1 MKKIESFLLQ
11 AVIGMVF
18 LLVNI
23 ISIYL
28 LLRGHNLPGGGF
40 IGGLATG
47 MSFIL
52 LGLVRGWP
60 ELQRE
65 LPVPPLRLAAFGLFL
80 SMCSGAAPMAFG
92 QPFLTQ
98 YNFHLPWLPLV
109 GELHVGTPLIFD
121 IGVFLL
127 VSCVTVKLVIVLARS
142 IAGMN
147 AFTPGEALYY
157 ASTLEVPIEEDSGEE
172 PEKERS
178 KGDAD

>member
-1 MKKIESFLLQ
+1 MKKVDSFVLR
-11 AVIGMVF
+11 AVIGLVF

-52 LGLVRGWP
+52 LGLVRGWT

-65 LPVPPLRLAAFGLFL
+65 LPVPPLRLAAFGLL
-80 SMCSGAAPMAFG
+80 LAICSGTAPLLNG
-92 QPFLTQ
+92 QPFMTQ
-98 YNFHLPWLPLV
+98 YNFHLPRIPLV
-109 GELHVGTPLIFD
+109 GELHIGTPLVFD

-127 VSCVTVKLVIVLARS
+127 VSCITVKLIIVLARS
-142 IAGMN
+142 VAGRS
-147 AFTPGEALYY
+147 AFTPGEAAYY
-157 ASTLEVPIEEDSGEE
+157 ASALEEPIEDLAAESAREE
-172 PEKERS
+172 VNR
-178 KGDAD
+178 AD

>member
-1 MKKIESFLLQ
+1 MKKSESFLLK
-11 AVIGMVF
+11 AVAGLVF

-52 LGLVRGWP
+52 LGLVRGWT

-65 LPVPPLRLAAFGLFL
+65 LPVPPLRLAAFGLLL
-80 SMCSGAAPMAFG
+80 SIGSGTIPVLAG
-92 QPFLTQ
+92 KPFMTQ
-98 YNFHLPWLPLV
+98 YHFHLPSLPLV
-109 GELHVGTPLIFD
+109 GELHVGTPLLFD

-127 VSCVTVKLVIVLARS
+127 VSCITVKLVIVLARS
-142 IAGMN
+142 IAGLN

-157 ASTLEVPIEEDSGEE
+157 ASTLEVPIEEDSQ
-172 PEKERS
+172 KEREE
-178 KGDAD
+178 KQRHAD